1 MASLQVSVHRTLS
14 GGRRVILGVARQRGG
29 PRDGAPVVQDPGNM
43 HDLRGLKLL
52 CAAQDQVVVLA
63 ALEPAPKASDIA
75 REIGPDGRE
84 VADIVLAAQPVG
96 IPITRKR
103 VVWERECQYV

>member
-1 MASLQVSVHRTLS
+1 MIRRPPRSTRTDTLFPYTTLFRTWMASLQVSVHRTLS

-63 ALEPAPKASDIA
+63 ALEPAPKAS
-75 REIGPDGRE
+75 EIGRASCRE
-84 VADIVLAAQPVG
+84 RGCPAG
-96 IPITRKR
+96 
-103 VVWERECQYV
+103 

>member
-14 GGRRVILGVARQRGG
+14 GGRRVILGVPRQRGG

-52 CAAQDQVVVLA
+52 CAAQYQAVVLA

-75 REIGPDGRE
+75 PEIGSNGRA
-84 VADIVLAAQPVG
+84 VADIVLASQQAG
-96 IPITRKR
+96 LPIGLEGRI
-103 VVWERECQYV
+103 Y